1 MRIKD
6 IVLLSIKDLFSRKV
20 ITILTIFSVTIGIGS
35 MIILVSTTEG
45 ISEGISNS
53 LYSLGPNTIIVLPGR
68 GVPLTQNELNVIS
81 GLPYVVAKY
90 PAVEGSAIVYVNG
103 NPLPITIIGIDDLSM
118 VLGTYQLIAGK
129 EYQRGKLPLAVV
141 GYDIATGGGN
151 SNNLVIKPGD
161 PIIVHLPN
169 GANYLLY
176 VSGVLSPSG
185 FTPLA
190 DADNSIFLPFDEA
203 LVILNRS
210 TYSAIFV
217 RSSSVENVNILAN
230 LISAVLGNS
239 VRVITVT
246 QIVNTVLQIT
256 YSISFLLTAVVSI
269 SLFVAALGIM
279 STSMIIVYQRVRE
292 IGIMKTLG
300 MTSRDVLLLYLTRSG
315 IVGFLGGIIGIV
327 VGIPI
332 SFVISSFGFKL
343 GGNLGFVLNYQPV
356 ISPQLI
362 FLAIFI
368 SVTVGMVGGSYPAW
382 RASRLNP
389 IEAIRQE

>member
-1 MRIKD
+1 MKLRD
-6 IVLLSIKDLFSRKV
+6 IILLSIKDLFSRKV

-45 ISEGISNS
+45 ISESISNS

-68 GVPLTQNELNVIS
+68 GVPLTQNELNIIS
-81 GLPYVVAKY
+81 SLPYVASKY
-90 PAVEGSAIVYVNG
+90 PAVEGSAVVYVNG
-103 NPLPITIIGIDDLSM
+103 QPFPITIIGIDNLSV
-118 VLGTYQLIAGK
+118 VLGSYQLIAGR
-129 EYQRGKLPLAVV
+129 EYPKGKVPLAVV
-141 GYDIATGGGN
+141 GYDIATGN
-151 SNNLVIKPGD
+151 SNSLVIKPGD
-161 PIIVHLPN
+161 PVVVHLPN
-169 GANYLLY
+169 GLNYILY
-176 VSGVLSPSG
+176 TSGILSPSG

-203 LVILNRS
+203 IVILNRS

-217 RSSSVENVNILAN
+217 RSTSVENVNVLAN

-269 SLFVAALGIM
+269 SLFVAVLGIM
-279 STSMIIVYQRVRE
+279 STSMIIVYQRIRE

-300 MTSRDVLLLYLTRSG
+300 MKSRDVLLVYLTRSG
-315 IVGFLGGIIGIV
+315 IIGFLGGILGIIT
-327 VGIPI
+327 GIPI
-332 SFVISSFGFKL
+332 SYLLSTSGFRI
-343 GGNLGFVLNYQPV
+343 GGNLGLILTYQPI
-356 ISPQLI
+356 ISPYLI
-362 FLAIFI
+362 ILAITI
-368 SVTVGMVGGSYPAW
+368 SVVVGMAGGSYPAW